1 MINEANWYNNILQH
15 FIDREKPNIKSNDVL
30 CDCPFCK
37 DVIQRKFDKDI
48 DLYD

>member
-1 MINEANWYNNILQH
+1 MNTEQDWYDKILQL

-30 CDCPFCK
+30 CDCLFCK
-37 DVIQRKFDKDI
+37 DVRQRKFDKDI